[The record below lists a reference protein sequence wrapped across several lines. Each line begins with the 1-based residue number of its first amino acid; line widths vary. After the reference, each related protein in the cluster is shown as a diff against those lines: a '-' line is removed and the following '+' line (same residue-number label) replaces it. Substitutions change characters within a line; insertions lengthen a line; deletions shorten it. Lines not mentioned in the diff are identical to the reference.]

1 MCKGSMLL
9 SVMIFLHV
17 PFQTH
22 NSTLIIMECITCI
35 PLCYGYHLGSANE
48 KDLQI
53 QGILV
58 SSGCY
63 NKNTTNWVAYKQKT
77 FIFHSSKG
85 WDI

>member
-1 MCKGSMLL
+1 MRKGSMLL

-53 QGILV
+53 QGILAQAAITKIPPT
-58 SSGCY
+58 G
-63 NKNTTNWVAYKQKT
+63 
-77 FIFHSSKG
+77 
-85 WDI
+85 